1 MIMNKSL
8 TYAVI
13 LFLSGVF
20 LLNIMGLLIKHLE
33 LTYSPYQISVYRNI
47 FGIIPII
54 IILFFSSEWKKNNYQ
69 LVFCRVQHGTM
80 MTLCACSRQTV
91 VVPCI
96 LLATLLNICEQS

>member
-8 TYAVI
+8 TYSVI

-54 IILFFSSEWKKNNYQ
+54 II
-69 LVFCRVQHGTM
+69 R
-80 MTLCACSRQTV
+80 
-91 VVPCI
+91 
-96 LLATLLNICEQS
+96 LLIEIGLWSGFICK